1 MTDAATRS
9 VSQDET
15 NEADIRSD
23 DPLFE
28 LSRIMGID
36 DEQPQPD
43 SAQIDPQIDLEDA
56 LLAELSVEHYEDN
69 ADEAQVEESAEVV
82 HEPVAPEP
90 VEAAEPTVEA
100 AEPAL
105 EAAQAAPTAMSL
117 EDELTAMLGGDVSV
131 GTEMPDY
138 AEQVSEELAAT
149 AEKPVLATHE
159 FENATPDVN
168 YSENMDDELEAVQL
182 QTAIQPEEPAIY
194 ENPAENVEPSGEVAA
209 EYLEEE
215 VPSQDYAAPE
225 SAALMEDNALED
237 EFSAFFE
244 DDLAEADSSAE
255 AAAVEQQP
263 EQTEEAYEQPL
274 PLSSSVDQDIEQFD
288 NEIKNI
294 FSEHVDEPVEAPAST
309 EMPVLETT
317 DMSAFNDNGPVAIDV
332 PDLPDVDAEFS
343 DNFEDELN
351 IDFDEVALEDDDSWS
366 GSAAPVAATAAT
378 TAAATSALSR
388 RAGETAMANDDE
400 AFDETRFEAELARDI
415 EFVSHDISSSGD
427 ANVSLDDDNDG
438 YDNEAVGGAGYDE
451 PRTVKRGLVVAAILG
466 CVAIVGAIG
475 IFALSGGGAGTSDGP
490 VLVKASSDPVKVAPE
505 NPGGKEVPNQDRA
518 VFSESA
524 GVPAQEELVSTSE
537 EPVDIAAVPENALPS
552 SLNGEDLQKGEDR
565 LAPSATDTSSNEA
578 APFVVAPRKVRTL
591 VVRPDGTLVEREAVP
606 TPEPI
611 EPQSTNAAEEV
622 ASVEPEQ
629 LGGVP
634 VAETVNVESSETASE
649 PVATAAATPDE
660 TPAPEASEATPALPT
675 RTVQTKTIS
684 PTQIAERPKDQ
695 PVNIVNQEQTQVASA
710 PAPTVATEAPS
721 TPFSVQMASLPSEA
735 DAQQSARALTNRFSN
750 VLGGRSLV
758 IRRAE
763 IEGKGTYY
771 RVRVGAESRAEA
783 NTLCGQIK
791 SAGGSCFVTR

>member
-1 MTDAATRS
+1 MTAMTDAATRS

-69 ADEAQVEESAEVV
+69 AEEAQVEESPEAA

-90 VEAAEPTVEA
+90 VEAAH
-100 AEPAL
+100 
-105 EAAQAAPTAMSL
+105 AAPTAMSL

-131 GTEMPDY
+131 GTELPDY

-149 AEKPVLATHE
+149 SEKPVLATHE

-182 QTAIQPEEPAIY
+182 HTAIQPEEPAIY
-194 ENPAENVEPSGEVAA
+194 ENRAENVEPSGEVADQ
-209 EYLEEE
+209 YPEEE

-244 DDLAEADSSAE
+244 DDLAVSDSSAE
-255 AAAVEQQP
+255 AAADQQP
-263 EQTEEAYEQPL
+263 EQTEEDYEQPL

-294 FSEHVDEPVEAPAST
+294 FSEQADEPVEASAST
-309 EMPVLETT
+309 GMPVLETT

-351 IDFDEVALEDDDSWS
+351 IDFDEVSLEDDDSWS
-366 GSAAPVAATAAT
+366 GAAAPVAATAAT
-378 TAAATSALSR
+378 TAAATATSALSR

-427 ANVSLDDDNDG
+427 ANVSLSEDNEG
-438 YDNEAVGGAGYDE
+438 YNNEAVGGAGYDQ

-490 VLVKASSDPVKVAPE
+490 VLVKASSEPVKVAPE

-565 LAPSATDTSSNEA
+565 LAPSATDSSSNEA

-611 EPQSTNAAEEV
+611 EPQSTSAAEEV

-649 PVATAAATPDE
+649 PVATAAATSDE
-660 TPAPEASEATPALPT
+660 TSAPEASEATPALPT

-735 DAQQSARALTNRFSN
+735 DAQQSARALTNRFGN

-771 RVRVGAESRAEA
+771 RVRVGADSRAEA

>member
-9 VSQDET
+9 VSHDET

-56 LLAELSVEHYEDN
+56 LLAELSVEHYEDS
-69 ADEAQVEESAEVV
+69 ADEAQVEESPEVV

-90 VEAAEPTVEA
+90 LEAAEQVVETVH
-100 AEPAL
+100 
-105 EAAQAAPTAMSL
+105 AAPTAMSL
-117 EDELTAMLGGDVSV
+117 EEELAAMLGGDVSV
-131 GTEMPDY
+131 STEMPDY

-194 ENPAENVEPSGEVAA
+194 ENPSENVEPSGEIAD
-209 EYLEEE
+209 EYPEEE
-215 VPSQDYAAPE
+215 IPSQDYAAPE
-225 SAALMEDNALED
+225 SAALMEDNVLED

-255 AAAVEQQP
+255 AASAEQQL
-263 EQTEEAYEQPL
+263 EQTEEVYEQPL
-274 PLSSSVDQDIEQFD
+274 PLSPSVDQDIEQFD

-294 FSEHVDEPVEAPAST
+294 FSEPADEPVEASAST

-317 DMSAFNDNGPVAIDV
+317 DMSTFNDNGPVAIDV

-351 IDFDEVALEDDDSWS
+351 IDFDEVSLEDDDSWS
-366 GSAAPVAATAAT
+366 GSAAPVAAAAAT
-378 TAAATSALSR
+378 TAAATATSALSR

-400 AFDETRFEAELARDI
+400 SFDETRFEAELARDI

-427 ANVSLDDDNDG
+427 ANVSLGDDNDG
-438 YDNEAVGGAGYDE
+438 YDNEAVGGAGYGE
-451 PRTVKRGLVVAAILG
+451 PRTVKRGLVVAAVLG

-475 IFALSGGGAGTSDGP
+475 IFALSGGGANSSDGP
-490 VLVKASSDPVKVAPE
+490 VLVKASSDPIKVAPE

-518 VFSESA
+518 VFNESA

-565 LAPSATDTSSNEA
+565 LAPSATDSSSNEA

-611 EPQSTNAAEEV
+611 EPQSMSAAEEV

-634 VAETVNVESSETASE
+634 VAETATAQSSETASE
-649 PVATAAATPDE
+649 PVATAAETSDE

-695 PVNIVNQEQTQVASA
+695 PVNIVNQDQTQTASA

-721 TPFSVQMASLPSEA
+721 TPFSVQMASLPTEA
-735 DAQQSARALTNRFSN
+735 DAQQSARALTNRFGN

-771 RVRVGAESRAEA
+771 RVRVGADSRAEA

>member
-69 ADEAQVEESAEVV
+69 AEEAQVEESPEAA

-90 VEAAEPTVEA
+90 VEAAH
-100 AEPAL
+100 
-105 EAAQAAPTAMSL
+105 AAPTAMSL

-131 GTEMPDY
+131 GTELPDY

-149 AEKPVLATHE
+149 SEKPVLATHE

-182 QTAIQPEEPAIY
+182 HTAIQPEEPAIY
-194 ENPAENVEPSGEVAA
+194 ENRAENVEPSGEVADQ
-209 EYLEEE
+209 YPEEE

-244 DDLAEADSSAE
+244 DDLAVSDSSAE
-255 AAAVEQQP
+255 AAADQQP
-263 EQTEEAYEQPL
+263 EQTEEDYEQPL

-294 FSEHVDEPVEAPAST
+294 FSEQADEPVEASAST
-309 EMPVLETT
+309 GMPVLETT

-351 IDFDEVALEDDDSWS
+351 IDFDEVSLEDDDSWS
-366 GSAAPVAATAAT
+366 GAAAPVAATAAT
-378 TAAATSALSR
+378 TAAATATSALSR

-427 ANVSLDDDNDG
+427 ANVSLSEDNEG
-438 YDNEAVGGAGYDE
+438 YNNEAVGGAGYDQ

-490 VLVKASSDPVKVAPE
+490 VLVKASSEPVKVAPE

-565 LAPSATDTSSNEA
+565 LAPSATDSSSNEA

-611 EPQSTNAAEEV
+611 EPQSTSAAEEV

-649 PVATAAATPDE
+649 PVATAAATSDE
-660 TPAPEASEATPALPT
+660 TSAPEASEATPALPT

-735 DAQQSARALTNRFSN
+735 DAQQSARALTNRFGN

-771 RVRVGAESRAEA
+771 RVRVGADSRAEA